1 MLIIG
6 TRSHVVEN
14 PFATLVNGIKSVY
27 QVGIVLTELII
38 FQKTD
43 ESYII
48 LE

>member
-1 MLIIG
+1 M
-6 TRSHVVEN
+6 EN
-14 PFATLVNGIKSVY
+14 PFATLVNGIKSIY
-27 QVGIVLTELII
+27 QAGIVLTELII